1 MMIHMIGLVDCDG
14 INDNDDDD
22 DNDNDD
28 GNDDDD
34 DDDDKRDWSGRW
46 GMIHGHTL
54 LCCC

>member
-34 DDDDKRDWSGRW
+34 DDDDKRDWGGRR
-46 GMIHGHTL
+46 G
-54 LCCC
+54 